1 MAAEATFTLRAVDA
15 TKMAFASV
23 QNSLQKIQSTTKT
36 IAKGLTGFLGFQAVA
51 GAVSKLNSTLEDAE
65 KNSVKLG
72 LSSTDVDKLT
82 IATDLADQAALT
94 FQKTVAQGAIA
105 TIGMF
110 TAEDNAAKAASIRLA
125 RVTEELKPLNDE
137 AANLQRQ
144 FDDLGKSEYVMAQEA
159 INRSKALRDEAN
171 TIEGG
176 DPLAAARKRN
186 EAKKLEL
193 DATKSLI
200 EIDKKYATASEAFGV
215 AQSKLYEGNVSVS
228 ERLVGL
234 RAQEYQLIQGIAN
247 TVDKSARIDA
257 YEKLVPLYEKINAL
271 QIEQN
276 RLGNE
281 AGQIIASGFE
291 DAILAGGK
299 LSDVL
304 KQIGRDLVRLVFQNV
319 VTAPLASSIGGA
331 INAAFGGFRATG
343 GPVSGGTPYIVG
355 ERGPELFVPRA
366 SGSIVSNSNMNQGGG
381 SASSSINV
389 NYTIAAGVTRS
400 ELAPILEQE
409 RRRLKAEIPDMVRR
423 GGAYRSAFA

>member
-82 IATDLADQAALT
+82 IATDLADQTALA
-94 FQKTVAQGAIA
+94 FQKTIAQGAIA
-105 TIGMF
+105 TVGMF
-110 TAEDNAAKAASIRLA
+110 TAEDNAARAASIRLS
-125 RVTEELKPLNDE
+125 RVTEELKPLNEE

-144 FDDLGKSEYVMAQEA
+144 FEDLGKSESLMASEA
-159 INRSKALRDEAN
+159 MNRAKALRAEAN

-186 EAKKLEL
+186 EATKIEI

-200 EIDKKYATASEAFGV
+200 EIDKKYAAATEAYGV
-215 AQSKLYEGNVSVS
+215 AQSKLLEGNVSTS
-228 ERLVGL
+228 EKLLGL
-234 RAQEYQLIQGIAN
+234 RAREFELLKDASSA
-247 TVDKSARIDA
+247 DKSISANA
-257 YEKLVPLYEKINAL
+257 KEKLVPIYEKINGL
-271 QIEQN
+271 LIEQN

-291 DAILAGGK
+291 DAVLAGAK

-304 KQIGRDLVRLVFQNV
+304 KQIGMDLIRLVFQNV
-319 VTAPLASSIGGA
+319 VTAPLAKGIGGA
-331 INAAFGGFRATG
+331 INAAFGMRAMG
-343 GPVSGGTPYIVG
+343 GPVSANSPYIVG

-381 SASSSINV
+381 SSSSSINV
-389 NYTIAAGVTRS
+389 SYNIAAGVTRN

>member
-15 TKMAFASV
+15 TKQAFASV

-36 IAKGLTGFLGFQAVA
+36 IAKGLTGFLGFQAVV

-72 LSSTDVDKLT
+72 LSSDEVDKLT
-82 IATDLADQAALT
+82 ITTDAADQAALA
-94 FQKTVAQGAIA
+94 FQKTIAQTAIA
-105 TIGMF
+105 TVGMF
-110 TAEDNAAKAASIRLA
+110 TSQDIAARAAAIRLSKAA
-125 RVTEELKPLNDE
+125 EQLKPLSEE
-137 AANLQRQ
+137 AANLERQ
-144 FDDLGKSEYVMAQEA
+144 FDDLGKSESLMANEAMNRAKVMRE
-159 INRSKALRDEAN
+159 EAN
-171 TIEGG
+171 AIEGG
-176 DPLAAARKRN
+176 DPVAAARKRN
-186 EAKKLEL
+186 EARKMEL

-200 EIDKKYATASEAFGV
+200 EIDKKYAAASEAFGV
-215 AQSKLYEGNVSVS
+215 AQSKLYEGNVSAS
-228 ERLVGL
+228 ERLIGL
-234 RAQEYQLIQGIAN
+234 RAREYELLKDTASL
-247 TVDKSARIDA
+247 DKSVAA
-257 YEKLVPLYEKINAL
+257 NAMEKLVPIYEKINAL

-291 DAILAGGK
+291 DAILAGEK

-304 KQIGRDLVRLVFQNV
+304 KQVARDLIRLVFQNV
-319 VTAPLASSIGGA
+319 VTAPLAAGIGGA
-331 INAAFGGFRATG
+331 INAAFGGFRAMG

-381 SASSSINV
+381 SAGPSINV
-389 NYTIAAGVTRS
+389 NYNIAAGVTRS